1 MTTVGAYEAKTHL
14 ADLLRRVEAGERIRI
29 TRNGRPIADLV
40 PADPTASR
48 APADAVQE
56 LLEFGRGR
64 TLGPGLSVRDLI
76 EGGRRSGDAPR

>member
-40 PADPTASR
+40 PADLASSTST
-48 APADAVQE
+48 DQVVDE
-56 LLEFGRGR
+56 LLAFGRGHP
-64 TLGPGLSVRDLI
+64 LGPDLSVKDLV
-76 EGGRRSGDAPR
+76 ETGRRDGDGPA

>member
-40 PADPTASR
+40 PADPSLTASPDDVVDR
-48 APADAVQE
+48 
-56 LLEFGRGR
+56 LLDFRRGR
-64 TLGPGLSVRDLI
+64 PLGPDLTIRDLI
-76 EGGRRSGDAPR
+76 EAGRGPRDATP

>member
-40 PADPTASR
+40 RFVGSQHQADGGAFPGGSDQAR
-48 APADAVQE
+48 LPLPGGEHRGNPQEVCAAD
-56 LLEFGRGR
+56 
-64 TLGPGLSVRDLI
+64 
-76 EGGRRSGDAPR
+76 

>member
-40 PADPTASR
+40 PADPAASTS
-48 APADAVQE
+48 PADAVQE
-56 LLEFGRGR
+56 LLDFGRGR
-64 TLGPGLSVRDLI
+64 TLGPGLTIRDLI
-76 EGGRRSGDAPR
+76 ETGRQPGGAGQ